1 MKKEEQVDLILFG
14 VEETTS
20 LPFDYIDNEPFH
32 FKFKIPRIHFRQRN
46 RGSGN
51 KRYRKKPKLMIYDKL
66 HFKHKSFRNQPKMP
80 LIKHYRKQ
88 MWKQSQGEL

>member
-1 MKKEEQVDLILFG
+1 
-14 VEETTS
+14 
-20 LPFDYIDNEPFH
+20 
-32 FKFKIPRIHFRQRN
+32 
-46 RGSGN
+46 
-51 KRYRKKPKLMIYDKL
+51 MIYDKL